1 MKKVLIP
8 LADGCEEMEGIII
21 IDTLRRAGWEVVVA
35 GLKEGHVT
43 ASRGVKI
50 IPDTTLSEVEFN
62 DFDMI
67 VLPGGAVGTDK
78 LINNERLLSSIRL
91 FHEKGKILGAICA
104 APLVLQAAGIL
115 KGKKITC
122 HPAVIN
128 RLKEG
133 ERLEETVVIDGNI
146 ITSQG
151 PGTSFQFALS
161 IVALIEGGEKADNL
175 ASSMIV
181 QRKNIFIV

>member
-1 MKKVLIP
+1 MKKVLVP
-8 LADGCEEMEGIII
+8 LADGCEEMEGVII

-35 GLKEGHVT
+35 GLKEGYVS

-50 IPDTTLSEVEFN
+50 VPDTTLADVELN

-67 VLPGGAVGTDK
+67 VIPGGAVGTDK
-78 LINNERLLSSIRL
+78 LSSNEKLLEAIRL

-133 ERLEETVVIDGNI
+133 ERLDETVVIDGNI

-161 IVALIEGGEKADNL
+161 IIALMEGGEKSDSL
-175 ASSMIV
+175 AVSMIV

>member
-1 MKKVLIP
+1 MRKVLVPI
-8 LADGCEEMEGIII
+8 ADGFEEMEGVII

-50 IPDTTLSEVEFN
+50 IPDTTLAEVELN
-62 DFDMI
+62 DFDII

-78 LINNERLLSSIRL
+78 LINNDRILTAIRH
-91 FHEKGKILGAICA
+91 FHEKGRILGAICA

-161 IVALIEGGEKADNL
+161 IIALIEGGEKADSL